1 MTYIIY
7 IYILMIDFFDRIYEE
22 YFDFFPIVKENFSR
36 ILSRISTI
44 LSEKYKSLKSNHL
57 FNNFLEL
64 NKEIFKITKETIL
77 YYMKDYNLRR
87 LFEFSLARMNVYL
100 STAIRLFDFWYH
112 SSQIFTYSFSF
123 LPESGSLAYS
133 QTLPIYW
140 TKFKEFPSFM
150 NLFTSLEEPSTF
162 DITLFYIQAHNFFR
176 EFFKAIKTRT
186 LLPPFAATAIVIG
199 NNQVKTFDDKYY
211 SFSANCDYILTQ
223 DFNHDRFS
231 VVANYENQKRKSI
244 QIKFEDNLITM
255 YSDGKVERNNSL
267 QDLPVIFQETYIH
280 REGNKISY
288 INSKGLIIICN
299 LVHEICIVKISGWS
313 FGKVGGLLGVY
324 DNEPSNEFMTLNR
337 TIALNLRDFIS
348 SWKSPVDCPDTN
360 NEILYDEPSE
370 WDRKKCSEL
379 FQNDSSH
386 LFPCFELVDPEPYR
400 EMCLNQLD
408 LMKHSPTSTRGFCQ
422 VTSSYIESCKVGHQ
436 LGNFQRSLDIFI
448 SAE

>member
-1 MTYIIY
+1 
-7 IYILMIDFFDRIYEE
+7 MIDFFDRIYEE

-244 QIKFEDNLITM
+244 QIKKR
-255 YSDGKVERNNSL
+255 DGR
-267 QDLPVIFQETYIH
+267 
-280 REGNKISY
+280 R
-288 INSKGLIIICN
+288 
-299 LVHEICIVKISGWS
+299 SG
-313 FGKVGGLLGVY
+313 
-324 DNEPSNEFMTLNR
+324 
-337 TIALNLRDFIS
+337 A
-348 SWKSPVDCPDTN
+348 
-360 NEILYDEPSE
+360 
-370 WDRKKCSEL
+370 
-379 FQNDSSH
+379 
-386 LFPCFELVDPEPYR
+386 
-400 EMCLNQLD
+400 
-408 LMKHSPTSTRGFCQ
+408 
-422 VTSSYIESCKVGHQ
+422 VGH
-436 LGNFQRSLDIFI
+436 
-448 SAE
+448 

>member
-1 MTYIIY
+1 M
-7 IYILMIDFFDRIYEE
+7 FFFRIYEE
-22 YFDFFPIVKENFSR
+22 YFQFLPKVEENLSR
-36 ILSRISTI
+36 ILSRIRTM
-44 LSEKYKSLKSNHL
+44 LLEKYKSLTSNQF
-57 FNNFLEL
+57 FNNFLAL
-64 NKEIFKITKETIL
+64 NKEIFKITKETIMF
-77 YYMKDYNLRR
+77 YMKDYNLRR
-87 LFEFSLARMNVYL
+87 LFEFSLARMNIYL

-112 SSQIFTYSFSF
+112 SSQLFKYNFSF

-150 NLFTSLEEPSTF
+150 NLFTSLEESSTF
-162 DITLFYIQAHNFFR
+162 DITLFYIQTHNFFR

-211 SFSANCDYILTQ
+211 SFSANCDYILTK

-231 VVANYENQKRKSI
+231 VVAKYEDQQRKSI
-244 QIKFEDNLITM
+244 EIKFEDDLITL

-267 QDLPVIFQETYIH
+267 LDIPVIFQDTYIH

-288 INSKGLIIICN
+288 LNSKGLIIICN

-337 TIALNLRDFIS
+337 TIASNIGDFIS
-348 SWKSPVDCPDTN
+348 SWQNPGDCHDTN

-370 WDRKKCSEL
+370 WDRKKCEEL
-379 FQNDSSH
+379 FKNDTSH
-386 LFPCFELVDPEPYR
+386 LFPCFEVVDPKPYR
-400 EMCLNQLD
+400 EMCLKQMN
-408 LMKHSPTSTRGFCQ
+408 LMKHNPTSTRGFCQ
-422 VTSSYIESCKVGHQ
+422 VASSYIESCKV
-436 LGNFQRSLDIFI
+436 SPTY
-448 SAE
+448 